1 MEHVPV
7 LLEEV
12 LEFLRCLPS
21 GTFVDCTVGLGGHA
35 RAILE
40 RIRPSGGL
48 IAIDA
53 DTEAL
58 REARR
63 NLAAWK
69 EKVTC
74 VQASYRRLTETL
86 QRLGVRDVAGILL
99 DLGMSS
105 AQVESPSRGFSF
117 SRRGPLDM
125 RYDRRQPLTAA
136 DIVNRYPEKD
146 LVKIL
151 REFGEEKAAKRI
163 AAAIVRRREQL
174 PLSTTDE
181 LAELVASVARPRR
194 RGFHHWDAGETP
206 ALQARPRPARGGIH
220 PATKTFQALRVAVND
235 ELGALSEALPQAI
248 EVLRPGGRLIVLS
261 YHSLE
266 DRIVKQTFRGFE
278 KGCVCPPSFPVCRC
292 GRVSEVE
299 VLTRKPMRPSE
310 EEIRRNPR
318 SRSARMRVC
327 ERKEKSS

>member
-7 LLEEV
+7 LLDEV
-12 LEFLRCLPS
+12 LDFLRRLPR

-40 RIRPSGGL
+40 QIQPSGGL

-58 REARR
+58 REARE
-63 NLAAWK
+63 NLAPY
-69 EKVTC
+69 EDKVTY
-74 VQASYRRLTETL
+74 VHATHRKLRETL
-86 QRLGVRDVAGILL
+86 QRLGVRDVAGILF
-99 DLGMSS
+99 DLGLSS
-105 AQVESPSRGFSF
+105 ALVESPSRGFSF
-117 SRRGPLDM
+117 SRRAPLDM

-146 LVKIL
+146 LVRIL
-151 REFGEEKAAKRI
+151 REFGEENAAKRI
-163 AAAIVRRREQL
+163 ASLIVRRREQS
-174 PLSTTDE
+174 PIASTDE
-181 LAELVASVARPRR
+181 LAELVASLAPPRR
-194 RGFHHWDAGETP
+194 TR
-206 ALQARPRPARGGIH
+206 IH

-248 EVLRPGGRLIVLS
+248 EALSPGGRLICLS

-266 DRIVKQTFRGFE
+266 DRIVKQTFREFE
-278 KGCVCPPSFPVCRC
+278 KGCICPPSFPVCQC
-292 GRVSEVE
+292 GRVGQVE
-299 VLTRKPMRPSE
+299 VLTRKPVRPSE
-310 EEIRRNPR
+310 AEVRRNPR

-327 ERKEKSS
+327 ERKEGNL

>member
-21 GTFVDCTVGLGGHA
+21 GAFVDCTVGLGGHA

-74 VQASYRRLTETL
+74 VQAGYRRLTETL

-163 AAAIVRRREQL
+163 AAAIVRRREEW

-181 LAELVASVARPRR
+181 LAELVASVARPR
-194 RGFHHWDAGETP
+194 
-206 ALQARPRPARGGIH
+206 PARGGIH
-220 PATKTFQALRVAVND
+220 PATKAFQALRVAVND

>member
-1 MEHVPV
+1 VEHVPV
-7 LLEEV
+7 LLEEI

-74 VQASYRRLTETL
+74 VQASYRRLSETL

-136 DIVNRYPEKD
+136 DIVNRYPEKN

-163 AAAIVRRREQL
+163 AAAIVRRREES

-194 RGFHHWDAGETP
+194 
-206 ALQARPRPARGGIH
+206 GGIH
-220 PATKTFQALRVAVND
+220 PATKAFQALRVAVND